1 MTQHKAQ
8 PGTPVASLQEAS
20 DPGVPATATPIPPR
34 RVLCTA
40 RLAVVVGGLVLGGLV
55 LGGAGCQQAQPPAAG
70 GQASTTPE
78 QADDPAAVVA
88 VADPHLNAPEQ
99 AAAPEPFAPRT
110 AADFAPASE
119 PVAEHSG
126 GHPPENS
133 AQPTAVAGDVPS
145 AGSVPPSGDVI
156 AQVAGF
162 GNDSDAKPALQA
174 GEQRPEPLL
183 EDWTKPL
190 LAIVLTGEQQGYLEP
205 CGCSEKQSGGLARR
219 ADFVK
224 QLEARDWPVTG
235 FDLGG
240 TLKRTRR
247 QSEMK
252 FEYTRS
258 ALNEMD
264 YKGLGLGPEELK
276 LGVLKL
282 FESYSGTQADD
293 SFDVPFISANA
304 TFFGTRDL
312 GTPLQYR
319 VFETAGVKVGVTAV
333 LGETFQKEM
342 FAEGLEPDE
351 SELKID
357 PVDEV
362 LPGVIQQMQ
371 AEMAGDPQQPQVM
384 ILLSHSR
391 QPESRQLAQKYPQF
405 NLVVTAGSPEDPD
418 GRAETIGNTLL
429 LKVGAKG
436 KYAGIVGL
444 YPGPKFRF
452 ETVELDRFRFG
463 NAPEIDRLM
472 EKYQQLLTDEN
483 LIATEPAVRHAFGEG
498 YRFLGSEKCAECH
511 DVEYDIWKESHHN
524 LYAYKSLTVAYAQ
537 TSDDPSLS
545 QRVRVDRIHDPEC
558 INCHTTGWDAQD
570 VVRFESGF
578 TGVETTPHLM
588 GVHCESCHGP
598 GSRHVEL
605 EENGGAEDLL
615 LAERRKMHLSTDTAE
630 VRLCIKCHDFENSP
644 DFDFDT
650 YWSEIAH

>member
-1 MTQHKAQ
+1 MTHRKA
-8 PGTPVASLQEAS
+8 PSRTAGA
-20 DPGVPATATPIPPR
+20 DPRRGPSPRATAQAAPLPR
-34 RVLCTA
+34 RRIVRA
-40 RLAVVVGGLVLGGLV
+40 AGLLLSLGGLLLV
-55 LGGAGCQQAQPPAAG
+55 GAACQQAQPPAGTEQASAPSAQAG
-70 GQASTTPE
+70 G
-78 QADDPAAVVA
+78 AAVVA
-88 VADPHLNAPEQ
+88 AADSPL
-99 AAAPEPFAPRT
+99 AAAETATPSAAAELAGSSDLFASPSAGPT
-110 AADFAPASE
+110 AEAA
-119 PVAEHSG
+119 
-126 GHPPENS
+126 
-133 AQPTAVAGDVPS
+133 AQPAAEPTASAGDVPAAVS
-145 AGSVPPSGDVI
+145 LPPAGDVI
-156 AQVAGF
+156 AQVG
-162 GNDSDAKPALQA
+162 GSGSDAGVGPALQSI
-174 GEQRPEPLL
+174 EQPPGPLL
-183 EDWTKPL
+183 QDWTKPL
-190 LAIVLTGEQQGYLEP
+190 LAIVLTGEQHGYLEP

-219 ADFVK
+219 TDFVK
-224 QLEARDWPVTG
+224 QLKARGWPVTG

-240 TLKRTRR
+240 TLKRNRR

-258 ALNEMD
+258 ALNIME

-276 LGVLKL
+276 LGTLKL
-282 FESYSGTQADD
+282 FESFSNTQADD
-293 SFDVPFISANA
+293 NFDVPFISANV
-304 TFFGTRDL
+304 TFFGTREV

-319 VFETAGVKVGVTAV
+319 VFETAGVKVGVTSV

-342 FAEGLEPDE
+342 FAEGLEPDP

-362 LPGVIQQMQ
+362 LPGVIRQMQ
-371 AEMAGDPQQPQVM
+371 VEMAGDPQQPKVM

-391 QPESRQLAQKYPQF
+391 QPESRQLAEKYPQF

-429 LKVGAKG
+429 LKVGMKG
-436 KYAGIVGL
+436 KYAGVVGL
-444 YPGPKFRF
+444 YPGPQFRF

-463 NAPEIDRLM
+463 NAAEIDRLM
-472 EKYQQLLTDEN
+472 EKYQRLLADEN
-483 LIATEPAVRHAFGEG
+483 LVATEPAVRHAFGEG
-498 YRFLGSEKCAECH
+498 YTFLGSEKCAECH
-511 DVEYDIWKESHHN
+511 DAEYEIWKETPHALH
-524 LYAYKSLTVAYAQ
+524 AFESLTVAYAQ
-537 TSDDPSLS
+537 KSDDPSMA

-605 EENGGAEDLL
+605 EENGAAEDLL

-630 VRLCIKCHDFENSP
+630 VRLCVKCHDFENSP

-650 YWSEIAH
+650 YWPQIEH

>member
-1 MTQHKAQ
+1 M
-8 PGTPVASLQEAS
+8 
-20 DPGVPATATPIPPR
+20 IR
-34 RVLCTA
+34 RTDQT
-40 RLAVVVGGLVLGGLV
+40 RLAPAVPQQWKRPEVHTKAIPLVPRPVVGPAGLLLSLAALV
-55 LGGAGCQQAQPPAAG
+55 LGGAGCQQSPPPTAG
-70 GQASTTPE
+70 EPASTTPSD
-78 QADDPAAVVA
+78 AGAAAVVA
-88 VADPHLNAPEQ
+88 ATEAPRSTHQTSTVAAGELSRTPDLF
-99 AAAPEPFAPRT
+99 AAPSDTPT
-110 AADFAPASE
+110 AAPPAVGPTASTRGN
-119 PVAEHSG
+119 AHSG
-126 GHPPENS
+126 SPL
-133 AQPTAVAGDVPS
+133 
-145 AGSVPPSGDVI
+145 PSGEVI
-156 AQVAGF
+156 AQVAGA
-162 GNDSDAKPALQA
+162 GNDTEAGPAPQS
-174 GEQRPEPLL
+174 GEQPPEPLL
-183 EDWTKPL
+183 KDWNKPL

-219 ADFVK
+219 ADFVN
-224 QLEARDWPVTG
+224 QLEARGWPVTG

-240 TLKRTRR
+240 TLKRNRR

-252 FEYTRS
+252 FEYTRN
-258 ALNEMD
+258 ALNEMG

-282 FESYSGTQADD
+282 FESYSGTQADE
-293 SFDVPFISANA
+293 SFDVPFLSANV
-304 TFFGTRDL
+304 TFFGTRDV

-319 VFETAGVKVGVTAV
+319 VYEIAGVKVGVTAV
-333 LGETFQKEM
+333 LGETFEKEM
-342 FAEGLEPDE
+342 FPEGLEPDE

-362 LPGVIQQMQ
+362 LPGVIQKMQ

-391 QPESRQLAQKYPQF
+391 QPESRQLAEKYPQF
-405 NLVVTAGSPEDPD
+405 HLVVTAGSPEDPD

-472 EKYQQLLTDEN
+472 EKYQQLLAEEN

-498 YRFLGSEKCAECH
+498 YHFLGSEKCAECH
-511 DVEYDIWKESHHN
+511 DVEYDIWKQTPHSH
-524 LYAYKSLTVAYAQ
+524 AFESLTVAYAQ
-537 TSDDPSLS
+537 ASDDPSLA

-578 TGVETTPHLM
+578 TGVEATPHLV

-605 EENGGAEDLL
+605 EENGAAEDLL
-615 LAERRKMHLSTDTAE
+615 LAERQKMHLSTDTAE
-630 VRLCIKCHDFENSP
+630 VRLCVKCHDFENSP
-644 DFDFDT
+644 DFDFNT
-650 YWSEIAH
+650 FWPKIEH